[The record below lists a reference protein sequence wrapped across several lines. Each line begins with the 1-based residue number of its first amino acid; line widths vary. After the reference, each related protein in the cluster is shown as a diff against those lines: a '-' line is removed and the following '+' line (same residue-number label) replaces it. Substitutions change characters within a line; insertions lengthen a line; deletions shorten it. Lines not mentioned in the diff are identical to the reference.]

1 MEFKTVGGHTF
12 APELL
17 TDGVI
22 IDVGCR
28 GFEFADNFLN
38 KQIYCIDPDRSVFK
52 EYYTFG
58 ENWYFSISGS
68 HTMYLNLAI
77 SDKAGESGIYLNG
90 EATCLKEIDT
100 DKNHPFI
107 PCKTITM
114 DDLYKI
120 TGENVDILKLD
131 CEGAEYIIL
140 GETFKPIPK
149 QITVEF
155 HYHCVPELHLQKFN
169 DILNRL
175 TKDYTIHNMVW
186 EERHGCGFNYWDI
199 LFIKRDIK

>member
-1 MEFKTVGGHTF
+1 MTNVGGHTF
-12 APELL
+12 DETLL

-28 GFEFADNFLN
+28 EFTFEDYFTD
-38 KQIYCIDPDRSVFK
+38 KIVYSIDPDPNVFK
-52 EYYTFG
+52 GRY
-58 ENWYFSISGS
+58 SDR
-68 HTMYLNLAI
+68 HLNLAI
-77 SDKAGESGIYLNG
+77 SNVAGDSGIYLNG
-90 EATCLKEIDT
+90 EGTCLKEIDP
-100 DKNHPFI
+100 DQAHPFV

-149 QITVEF
+149 QISVEF
-155 HYHCVPELHLQKFN
+155 HHHCVPELHKVHY
-169 DILNRL
+169 DSIIERL
-175 TKDYTIHNMVW
+175 SKDYTMHNDVW
-186 EERHGCGFNYWDI
+186 EQRHGCGFNFWDT
-199 LFIKRDIK
+199 LFIRKW

>member
-1 MEFKTVGGHTF
+1 MELVEVGGHTF

-17 TDGVI
+17 SDGVI

-28 GFEFADNFLN
+28 GFVFPCYFSETKKDV
-38 KQIYCIDPDRSVFK
+38 YCIDPDRKVFNDPSCQNTVSK
-52 EYYTFG
+52 
-58 ENWYFSISGS
+58 FSYGKL
-68 HTMYLNLAI
+68 HNMVLAI
-77 SDKAGESGIYLNG
+77 SDKTGESGYYENG
-90 EATCLKEIDT
+90 EGTCLQEIDP
-100 DKNHPFI
+100 DQAHPFQ

-149 QITVEF
+149 QISVEF
-155 HYHCVPELHLQKFN
+155 HYHCVPELHMANF
-169 DILNRL
+169 DAILNRL
-175 TKDYTIHNMVW
+175 MKDYTVHNMNW
-186 EERHGCGFNYWDI
+186 EARHGCGFNYWDV
-199 LFIKRDIK
+199 LFIRRW